1 MGNMN
6 EHHKDQKENQ
16 IKLSGSGYDWIL
28 DLAIS
33 DIAYLHDGAK
43 KLITVMEQLQIF
55 TTSGSTTNKG
65 KTNVF
70 VT

>member
-6 EHHKDQKENQ
+6 EHHKDKKENQ

-28 DLAIS
+28 DLAINA
-33 DIAYLHDGAK
+33 IANLHDGAK

-70 VT
+70 IT

>member
-1 MGNMN
+1 MN

-33 DIAYLHDGAK
+33 TLRIYMMEQK
-43 KLITVMEQLQIF
+43 KLITVMEQLHIF

-65 KTNVF
+65 KSEHIRNID
-70 VT
+70 

>member
-1 MGNMN
+1 MN
-6 EHHKDQKENQ
+6 GHHKDQKENQ
-16 IKLSGSGYDWIL
+16 IKLSGSGYVWIL
-28 DLAIS
+28 DLYIS

-43 KLITVMEQLQIF
+43 KLITVMEQLHIF
-55 TTSGSTTNKG
+55 TTSGSTTDKG

>member
-1 MGNMN
+1 MN

-43 KLITVMEQLQIF
+43 KLITVREQLHIF
-55 TTSGSTTNKG
+55 TTSGSTTDKG
-65 KTNVF
+65 KTNMF
-70 VT
+70 AT

>member
-16 IKLSGSGYDWIL
+16 IKLSGSGYDQIL

-43 KLITVMEQLQIF
+43 K
-55 TTSGSTTNKG
+55 TNNCDG
-65 KTNVF
+65 HRGPVRGA
-70 VT
+70 

>member
-1 MGNMN
+1 MN
-6 EHHKDQKENQ
+6 EHHKDKKENR
-16 IKLSGSGYDWIL
+16 IKLSGSGYEWIL

-33 DIAYLHDGAK
+33 NIAYLHDGAK
-43 KLITVMEQLQIF
+43 KLITVMEQLHIF
-55 TTSGSTTNKG
+55 TASGSTTDEG

>member
-43 KLITVMEQLQIF
+43 KLITMMEQL
-55 TTSGSTTNKG
+55 
-65 KTNVF
+65 
-70 VT
+70 